1 MVMKKLF
8 RETLMSKFKVLEGI
22 NAFLGFYIIMA
33 YALLWYLSSVPEI
46 FIYLTPLIGAVLL
59 AYHVKMSSDLK
70 KSVVGHGSL
79 LNLRFASSTGFT
91 FMLFLLAIVCLTAG
105 CLFSSPVSLVLSM
118 LFVLNHAL
126 YISIDKNQINPKKQ
140 KGGSTPLLAAA

>member
-1 MVMKKLF
+1 
-8 RETLMSKFKVLEGI
+8 MSKFKVLEGI

-33 YALLWYLSSVPEI
+33 YALLWYLGAVPEI
-46 FIYLTPLIGAVLL
+46 FIYLTPLIGIVLL

-70 KSVVGHGSL
+70 KSVIMHGSL

-105 CLFSSPVSLVLSM
+105 SLFSSPVALVLSM

-140 KGGSTPLLAAA
+140 KGSSTPLLAAA